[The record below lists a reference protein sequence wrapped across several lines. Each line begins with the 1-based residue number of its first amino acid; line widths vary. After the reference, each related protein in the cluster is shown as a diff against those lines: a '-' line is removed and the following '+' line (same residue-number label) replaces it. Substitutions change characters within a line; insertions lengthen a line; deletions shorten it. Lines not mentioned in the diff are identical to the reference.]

1 MGGEYRAQARKRSN
15 IGRFKEGLK
24 MWLVI
29 LIIFPF
35 MLLAE
40 LLKMNN

>member
-1 MGGEYRAQARKRSN
+1 MEELEEYK
-15 IGRFKEGLK
+15 I